1 MKRLLTWVDI
11 ISLVPMYMLVLYPR
25 FWEEVPYLEMLVMMK
40 VARIFQLFKL
50 SYVIQVLTNTLK
62 ASSRELC
69 LLLVIMGFQT
79 VVFSSILYFLERKEK
94 TKDYISVPHS
104 MWWTII
110 TMTTVSITVLLDDDD
125 SDADHD
131 PCSFSFKYP

>member
-1 MKRLLTWVDI
+1 
-11 ISLVPMYMLVLYPR
+11 MYMFVLHPR
-25 FWEEVPYLEMLVMMK
+25 FLEDLPHLEMLVMLK

-94 TKDYISVPHS
+94 TQDYISVPHS

-110 TMTTVSITVLLDDDD
+110 TMTTVSQQKSPSCVNWFRYTG
-125 SDADHD
+125 
-131 PCSFSFKYP
+131 